1 MKKTIKFYSER
12 TDLDLLKPTPASR
25 NIPDWYRKMPGVIDG
40 IETVKKCIPVL
51 DALTA
56 GYIIPLM
63 ADVVWDEV
71 SNDFISQSIEKIN
84 SDHMKSQTEYVEIE
98 EGFDAQPHKWIN
110 HWFIKTPKGYST
122 LFIHPL
128 NRQDLPFRSFTGIV
142 DTDKHPMP
150 VNFPFVLREGFEG
163 TIEAGT
169 PIIQAIPFKRDDWN
183 SEIHDTGESYSYPY
197 SSDNMNPPFAW
208 YKRKFWSRKLYS

>member
-25 NIPDWYRKMPGVIDG
+25 NVPDWYRQMPGVIDG
-40 IETVKKCIPVL
+40 VETVKKCIPVL

-56 GYIIPLM
+56 GYMIPLM
-63 ADVVWDEV
+63 ADVTWDENT
-71 SNDFISQSIEKIN
+71 NDFISQSIEKIN
-84 SDHMKSQTEYVEIE
+84 SDHMKSQTEHVEIE
-98 EGFDAQPHKWIN
+98 EGFNSQPHKWIN

-163 TIEAGT
+163 TIPAGT
-169 PIIQAIPFKRDDWN
+169 PVIQAIPFKRDDWN

-197 SSDNMNPPFAW
+197 SSDNLNPPFAW
-208 YKRKFWSRKLYS
+208 YKRKWWSRKLYS